1 MTDPLDILFEN
12 LLEHLDENLPGTCWP
27 ALPAGEPPGECS
39 AGLPDPGADR
49 TAGVLSGRRLALHG
63 AGGALPLPLRLPPG
77 PGAVTP
83 SRRAS
88 SPLTRPSFWP
98 RSFCWMWSWPPL
110 LEAVSLLA
118 AGFFAAVLAAAG
130 FLAALFFAAVL
141 AVSAFFAAAVRL
153 AGFFSAVSS
162 AAAADSAP
170 SALSAAFFLG

>member
-27 ALPAGEPPGECS
+27 LYQRESRLENALLASLTPEQIELLESYQAAAWRCTEQEERF
-39 AGLPDPGADR
+39 LFR
-49 TAGVLSGRRLALHG
+49 SGFRLA
-63 AGGALPLPLRLPPG
+63 

-98 RSFCWMWSWPPL
+98 RSFCWMWSWPAA
-110 LEAVSLLA
+110 LEAVSFLA

-162 AAAADSAP
+162 AAAAGSAP

>member
-39 AGLPDPGADR
+39 AGLLTPEQIELLESYQAAAWR
-49 TAGVLSGRRLALHG
+49 CTEQEERFLFRSGFRLAPGSCHSFP
-63 AGGALPLPLRLPPG
+63 AGFFAFDATVFLA
-77 PGAVTP
+77 AVFLVDVVL
-83 SRRAS
+83 AAA
-88 SPLTRPSFWP
+88 
-98 RSFCWMWSWPPL
+98 
-110 LEAVSLLA
+110 LEAVSFLA

-162 AAAADSAP
+162 AAAAGSSP

>member
-27 ALPAGEPPGECS
+27 LYQRESRLENALLAS
-39 AGLPDPGADR
+39 PDPGADR

-88 SPLTRPSFWP
+88 SPLTRPSFG
-98 RSFCWMWSWPPL
+98 RGLSGGCGLGRRFGGRL
-110 LEAVSLLA
+110 LLGRRLLCGSL
-118 AGFFAAVLAAAG
+118 GG
-130 FLAALFFAAVL
+130 CRFLGGALFAAVL

-162 AAAADSAP
+162 AAAAGSAP